1 MMNKKNLA
9 HFFPLFVLIL
19 ILTML
24 TSAQGQQGQHS
35 LQGRVRFFDG
45 SAPPNP
51 VKVTL
56 TFNGRRIYETFT
68 DISGR
73 FFFTGLQSGNYQLV
87 AEGDGQTFDTTNIE
101 AEVNAYGSAPQN
113 FTQNIQLRPKAGKAV
128 SPAAVTSVEAV
139 DPNLPARAREEY
151 DKGIK
156 DAGNNKPEN
165 AIKHLQEAITVHP
178 QFYSAH
184 VAIAEQYTKLK
195 RDAEAVEAYQKAI
208 EMKPDRAP
216 AYVGLGMIFV
226 KQKKYSEA
234 ITPLRRSL
242 EINKQS
248 SAPFM
253 FLGLAEMMTGDYQS
267 SEANLLRAY
276 DIGKPAL
283 VRMYLANLYDLKGEP
298 AKAIEQLQAF
308 LKESNL
314 PQERQIEI
322 REVIEKLKKQMANKK

>member
-9 HFFPLFVLIL
+9 PFFLLFVPVF
-19 ILTML
+19 ILTTL
-24 TSAQGQQGQHS
+24 TSAQGQHS
-35 LQGRVRFFDG
+35 LQGRVRFSDG

-73 FFFTGLQSGNYQLV
+73 FFFTGLQRGNFHLV
-87 AEGDGQTFDTTNIE
+87 AEGDDQTFDTTNVE
-101 AEVNAYGSAPQN
+101 AEINAYGSAPQI

-128 SPAAVTSVEAV
+128 SPAAVTSVEAL
-139 DPNLPARAREEY
+139 DSNLPARAREEY

-165 AIKHLQEAITVHP
+165 AIKHFQEAITIHP
-178 QFYSAH
+178 QFYSAY

-216 AYVGLGMIFV
+216 AYVGLGMMLV

-234 ITPLRRSL
+234 LTPLRRSL
-242 EINKQS
+242 EITKQS

-276 DIGKPAL
+276 EIGKPAL

-308 LKESNL
+308 LKEANV

-322 REVIEKLKKQMANKK
+322 REVIEKLKKQLANKK

>member
-1 MMNKKNLA
+1 MNKKNLA
-9 HFFPLFVLIL
+9 HFFLLFVPIL
-19 ILTML
+19 ILTIL
-24 TSAQGQQGQHS
+24 TSAQGQQQGQHS

-51 VKVTL
+51 VKVTI

-73 FFFTGLQSGNYQLV
+73 FFFTGLQRGNYQLV
-87 AEGDGQTFDTTNIE
+87 AEGDGQTFDTTNVE
-101 AEVNAYGSAPQN
+101 AEVNAYGSAPQT
-113 FTQNIQLRPKAGKAV
+113 FTQNIQLRPHAGKAV

-139 DPNLPARAREEY
+139 DANLPARAREKY

-178 QFYSAH
+178 QFYSAY

-195 RDAEAVEAYQKAI
+195 RDAEAAEAYQKAI
-208 EMKPDRAP
+208 EIKPDRAP

-234 ITPLRRSL
+234 IAPLRRSL

-322 REVIEKLKKQMANKK
+322 REVIEKLKKQMTNKK

>member
-1 MMNKKNLA
+1 MNKKKLA
-9 HFFPLFVLIL
+9 HFFLLLVPTIIL
-19 ILTML
+19 AALP
-24 TSAQGQQGQHS
+24 SAQGQQGQHS
-35 LQGRVRFFDG
+35 LQGRVRFSDG

-56 TFNGRRIYETFT
+56 TFNGRRMYETFT

-73 FFFTGLQSGNYQLV
+73 FFFTGLQRGNYQLV
-87 AEGDGQTFDTTNIE
+87 AEGDDQTFDTTKVE
-101 AEVNAYGSAPQN
+101 AEVNAYGSAPQS
-113 FTQNIQLRPKAGKAV
+113 FTQNIQLRPRAGKAV

-139 DPNLPARAREEY
+139 DANLPARAREEY
-151 DKGIK
+151 DRGIK
-156 DAGNNKPEN
+156 DAGNKKPEN
-165 AIKHLQEAITVHP
+165 AVKHLQEALSVHP
-178 QFYSAH
+178 QFYSAY
-184 VAIAEQYTKLK
+184 VAIADQYMKLK
-195 RDAEAVEAYQKAI
+195 RDAEAAEAYQKAI
-208 EMKPDRAP
+208 ELKPDRAP
-216 AYVGLGMIFV
+216 AYIGLGMMFV

-234 ITPLRRSL
+234 IAPLRRSL

>member
-1 MMNKKNLA
+1 MNRKKTA
-9 HFFPLFVLIL
+9 HFFLLFVPLFSLT
-19 ILTML
+19 ILT
-24 TSAQGQQGQHS
+24 SVQGQQGQHS
-35 LQGRVRFFDG
+35 LQGRVRFSDG

-51 VKVTL
+51 VKVTI

-68 DISGR
+68 DISSR

-87 AEGDGQTFDTTNIE
+87 AEGDGQTFDTTKVE
-101 AEVNAYGSAPQN
+101 AEVNAYGSAPQT
-113 FTQNIQLRPKAGKAV
+113 FTQNIQLRPKAGKAG
-128 SPAAVTSVEAV
+128 SPAAVTSVETV
-139 DPNLPARAREEY
+139 DANLPARAREEY

-178 QFYSAH
+178 QFYSAY

-195 RDAEAVEAYQKAI
+195 RDAEAAEAYQKAI

-216 AYVGLGMIFV
+216 AYVGLGMMLV
-226 KQKKYSEA
+226 KQQKYSEA

-248 SAPFM
+248 YAPFM

-276 DIGKPAL
+276 DLGKPAL

-322 REVIEKLKKQMANKK
+322 RQVIEKLKKQMANKK